1 MATSV
6 GLNFRLTAA
15 VDKFEA
21 SMKDVERRLDSID
34 RSSRQTAQ
42 GMKLLA
48 AIEIGKS
55 VLSGLTGLFNIFK
68 GGVQTVISFSSQAAA
83 AADAI
88 GKLSSATGMAEEPLQ
103 VFTQLASYSG
113 VSSTQF
119 GDALQKMSRG
129 LGEAANGTGTAARG
143 LQQLGLSVDSL
154 LGMSP
159 SEQFLKIGSAIGKI
173 EDPTMRSAIAADV
186 FGRSGTK
193 LIPMF
198 EDMENTARATAQ
210 EMLQLGQVLSGTQVD
225 NIEAMNDSFEKVRQ
239 TAFKI
244 GSQVLANFAPALTEA
259 NGALIELIKNF
270 EYEGVQGGQG
280 LANYLTQAFFTGV
293 DKLTQWADYL
303 LNGLIKFVQG
313 ASEVAALLLDA
324 AAGLASWVA
333 SDETVDGLKQA
344 SANARAFGESLDG
357 VSSDLNGFANQALAG
372 FKTSATEAA
381 DSLIALTS
389 KTSAT
394 TETMQGWVRNG
405 MSANDAMAD
414 LTSGIIAASNTVPI
428 SLRELG
434 AATERAV
441 MSLDISG
448 PATAV
453 KGALD
458 ALIRSPSAAAQ
469 GLVGLAGGFLD
480 ILAPLGFTKEKIL
493 ELGQAAAAHS
503 GFKEQLIRTAMQ
515 EFDQVAQSKLKQYI
529 AAGANPFAMF
539 AKMQE
544 ERNAYLARV
553 NADISAKEAAWIEA
567 TGGLTGSMKITSDQV
582 KEAGGVLAEKLG
594 GAATTAADWASG
606 LVKDAGDWL
615 GGLFGGS
622 EGGNEGP
629 QMPEPEQTLPEL
641 QSQTTK
647 LDGILTAVQGF
658 GANFVQAT
666 F

>member
-21 SMKDVERRLDSID
+21 SMKDVEKRLGGIEKASK
-34 RSSRQTAQ
+34 QTAS

-48 AIEIGKS
+48 AIEVGKLL
-55 VLSGLTGLFNIFK
+55 VSGLTSVFGIMK
-68 GGVQTVISFSSQAAA
+68 SGVSTVTQFASEAAA

-88 GKLSSATGMAEEPLQ
+88 GKLSSMTGMAEEPLQ

-143 LQQLGLSVDSL
+143 LEQLGLSVDSL
-154 LGMSP
+154 LSLSP
-159 SEQFLKIGSAIGKI
+159 SEQFLKIGQAIGEI
-173 EDPTMRSAIAADV
+173 EDPTRRSAVAADI

-198 EDMENTARATAQ
+198 EDLEVNAKATAA
-210 EMLQLGQVLSGTQVD
+210 EMLELGQVLSGTQVD

-244 GSQVLANFAPALTEA
+244 GSQVVANFAPAITEA
-259 NGALIELIKNF
+259 NASLIELIKNF
-270 EYEGVQGGQG
+270 EYEGVKGGQG
-280 LANYLTQAFFTGV
+280 LANFLTDALFTAAKSIAQTLEKFINNFQTAVEWMLKG
-293 DKLTQWADYL
+293 LAD
-303 LNGLIKFVQG
+303 
-313 ASEVAALLLDA
+313 LLD
-324 AAGLASWVA
+324 GLAIGLAPFVGA
-333 SDETVDGLKQA
+333 KNTVGMQ
-344 SANARAFGESLDG
+344 NAAMAIDHFAEN
-357 VSSDLNGFANQALAG
+357 VGFADVELTDLVDNAIAS
-372 FKTSATEAA
+372 FKKSSTEAA
-381 DSLIALTS
+381 DSLAGLFA
-389 KTSAT
+389 KTNAT
-394 TETMQGWVRNG
+394 TETMQDWVTNG
-405 MSANDAMAD
+405 LNANAAMQD
-414 LTSGIIAASNTVPI
+414 LTSGIVNAAHVVPI

-441 MSLDISG
+441 YALDISG
-448 PATAV
+448 PAAVVKNALTALV
-453 KGALD
+453 NA
-458 ALIRSPSAAAQ
+458 PSAAAA
-469 GLVGLAGGFLD
+469 GLTGLAGGFLQ

-503 GFKEQLIRTAMQ
+503 GFKQQLITTAMA
-515 EFDQVAQSKLKQYI
+515 EFDRVAQQKMQQYI
-529 AAGANPFAMF
+529 SAGANPFAVH

-553 NADISAKEAAWIEA
+553 NADIQSKENAWIAA
-567 TGGLTGSMKITSDQV
+567 TGGLTGNMEITAEQV
-582 KEAGGVLAEKLG
+582 KESGRVLGEKLS
-594 GAATTAADWASG
+594 GAATTAAEWATG
-606 LVKDAGDWL
+606 LAKDAGDWL
-615 GGLFGGS
+615 GGLFGGG
-622 EGGNEGP
+622 EGDAGP
-629 QMPEPEQTLPEL
+629 TIPEPETTLPEL
-641 QSQTTK
+641 QRQSGT